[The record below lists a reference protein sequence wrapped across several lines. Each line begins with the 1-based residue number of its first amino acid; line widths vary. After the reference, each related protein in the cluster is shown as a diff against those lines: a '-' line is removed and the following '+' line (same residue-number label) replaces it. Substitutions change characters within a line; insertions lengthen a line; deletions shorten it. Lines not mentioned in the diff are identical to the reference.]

1 LALSSPRWFV
11 TLLALLIPLGFL
23 IALRLLTSDDL
34 DGVSFDPEPLV
45 TTPTE
50 REVRD
55 QQRVN
60 VALAWEEGAVVRAPG
75 WSGVVTAVYVAPGET
90 PVQGQRLVA
99 VDGVD
104 RVAFASASPFYRA
117 LESGDEG
124 PDVALLHELLLAM
137 GLIDAVPA
145 DPAFLSFATSLAV
158 EEFNASLGIAA
169 SRVFDPAT
177 VVWMAAFF
185 ALETVDLEV
194 GAPAPP
200 AGSLIATGPA
210 TLVSA
215 TLQPQNPAEPITL
228 EPGVPYVLVKG
239 SAAEGR
245 FAFDAATL
253 TLPAES
259 LATFT
264 ALVEPLTEQ
273 ADALVERET
282 PLQSLAVPST
292 AIVANAA
299 GALCAWVVDA
309 TDGQGY
315 WPVAVTLAG
324 SRAGVTDVVS
334 GLAPGDQV
342 LANPADVL
350 EDPLCP

>member
-1 LALSSPRWFV
+1 VKTAIGIGV
-11 TLLALLIPLGFL
+11 LLIPLAFL
-23 IALRLLTSDDL
+23 VALRILTSDDL
-34 DGVSFDPEPLV
+34 EGVTFDPAPLV

-60 VALAWEEGAVVRAPG
+60 VALTWEEGAVVRAPE
-75 WSGVVTAVYVAPGET
+75 WAGVVTALYVAPGET
-90 PVQGQRLVA
+90 PMQGQRLVA

-137 GLIDAVPA
+137 GLIDPSAEGPA

-158 EEFNASLGIAA
+158 GEFNASLGIAD

-177 VVWMAAFF
+177 VVWMPDFF
-185 ALETVDLEV
+185 PLETLDLEL

-200 AGSLIATGPA
+200 AGSIIATGPA
-210 TLVSA
+210 ALVSA

-239 SAAEGR
+239 AARLAFEG
-245 FAFDAATL
+245 AGL
-253 TLPAES
+253 TLAADS
-259 LATFT
+259 LAVFA
-264 ALVEPLTEQ
+264 ALVDPLTEQ
-273 ADALVERET
+273 TDALIERET
-282 PLQSLAVPST
+282 PLRSLAVPST

-315 WPVAVTLAG
+315 RPVAVTLAG

-334 GLAPGDQV
+334 GLSVGDQV
-342 LANPADVL
+342 LANPGDVL